1 MPAARDEWR
10 RLEALRR
17 LALDNPLSEAVP
29 RFLELEQY
37 ARLPR
42 HRPGWIAAR
51 LGVSRADEERT
62 LRDLETAGVIRFDG
76 ARWQIDRERSVDTT
90 RDPRAAARLREH
102 WTNQA
107 SARIAGGGEG
117 LYSYLVFSTDDETLT
132 AIQELR
138 LRFFR
143 EMRALVAASPK
154 NTRVAVANVHLFAID
169 VGKPDGASAA
179 RRSGE
184 PVDATGAGSPR
195 PITPR

>member
-1 MPAARDEWR
+1 
-10 RLEALRR
+10 
-17 LALDNPLSEAVP
+17 
-29 RFLELEQY
+29 
-37 ARLPR
+37 LPR

-62 LRDLETAGVIRFDG
+62 LGDLETAGVIRFDG

-90 RDPRAAARLREH
+90 RDPRAAAHLREH

-169 VGKPDGASAA
+169 VGKPDRTSAA
-179 RRSGE
+179 RPRVEASGAGLARPITHRSPGRVTSRRL
-184 PVDATGAGSPR
+184 PCPPAGRAAGSPR
-195 PITPR
+195 RSAARSGPPSPTTA